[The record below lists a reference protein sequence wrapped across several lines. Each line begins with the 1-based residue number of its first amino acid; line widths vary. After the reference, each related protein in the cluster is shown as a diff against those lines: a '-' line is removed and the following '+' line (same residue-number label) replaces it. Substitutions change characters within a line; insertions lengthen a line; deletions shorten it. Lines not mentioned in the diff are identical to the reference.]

1 MRPKTTR
8 EELPTA
14 HVVRT
19 KIINNFTNY
28 LNDIRSAIRAS
39 PGTVST
45 NWDMWTQDQTSDPYF
60 GMLGSWIDVSPAS
73 WTLRVEVLAFHIV
86 IGAHDGENLGRYFV
100 KFLDRAAITGRSYS
114 KVNNIFNYEHIY

>member
-28 LNDIRSAIRAS
+28 LNNICSAIQAS

-60 GMLGSWIDVSPAS
+60 GMLGSWINVSPAS
-73 WTLRVEVLAFHIV
+73 WTLRVEILAFHIV

-100 KFLDRAAITGRSYS
+100 KFLDHSAITERSYS